1 MINSHKSLPRRTFL
15 KGAGVVL
22 GLPFLDAMT
31 PALAFGRSV
40 ATRTSSRLAFVYVPN
55 GIVMDQWTPKSTG
68 KAFEFSRILKPL
80 EPFRDDVYVLTGLAS
95 HNGNALGDG
104 PGDHAR
110 AGAAFLTGVHC
121 KKTSGAD
128 IHAGISVDQI
138 AAART
143 VSETRYG
150 SIELGCEDSRTVG
163 DCDSGYSCAYTN
175 SISWRTPTTP
185 MPPEVNPR
193 AAFERLFGTAD
204 LSLDPQTR
212 ARRERYRKSILD
224 LVSEDTRNLVKT
236 LGPADR
242 RKMDEYLVA
251 VREIERRIESAE
263 KDNRQL
269 KPGIDKPAGIPFTFP
284 EYAKLMYDLAVV
296 AFQADLTRVATLVVG
311 REGSTRVYSEI
322 GIPDPHHP
330 LTHHRNNPDWIEKI
344 TQINTFHIDLLAY
357 FIKRL
362 KSTAD
367 GDGSLLDHSMIVYG
381 SGLSDGNRHLHENL
395 PVLLAG
401 HGSGTLKPG
410 QHIVYER
417 ETPITNLYLSL
428 LDRMDVRPETLG
440 DSTGK
445 LDHLSGL

>member
-1 MINSHKSLPRRTFL
+1 MIITHKRLSRRTFL
-15 KGAGVVL
+15 KGVGITM
-22 GLPFLDAMT
+22 GLPLLDAMS
-31 PALAFGRSV
+31 PALAFGRSASPKAAV
-40 ATRTSSRLAFVYVPN
+40 RLAFVYVPN
-55 GIVMDQWTPKSTG
+55 GIVMDQWTPKAIGRS
-68 KAFEFSRILKPL
+68 FEFTRILKPL

-121 KKTSGAD
+121 KKTAGAD
-128 IHAGISVDQI
+128 IHAGVSVDQI

-143 VSETRYG
+143 VSETRFG

-251 VREIERRIESAE
+251 VREIERRIETAE
-263 KDNRQL
+263 KDNRQI
-269 KPGIDKPAGIPFTFP
+269 KPGIDKPGGIPFTFP
-284 EYAKLMYDLAVV
+284 EYAKLMYDLTLV

-330 LTHHRNNPDWIEKI
+330 LTHHRNNQDWIEKI
-344 TQINTFHIDLLAY
+344 TQINTFHIDLLSY
-357 FIKRL
+357 FFKRL
-362 KSTAD
+362 KSTTD
-367 GDGSLLDHSMIVYG
+367 GDATLLDRSMIVYG
-381 SGLSDGNRHLHENL
+381 SGLSDGNRHTHENL

-401 HGSGTLKPG
+401 RGGGTLKPG

-428 LDRMDVRPETLG
+428 LDRMDVRPESLG

-445 LDHLSGL
+445 LDRLAVV